1 MTVTHEPPRPNRTG
15 SPHALTLTHQVGP
28 NADVGSSQAA
38 HGNPI
43 YGAA

>member
-1 MTVTHEPPRPNRTG
+1 MTVTHEPPRLNRAT
-15 SPHALTLTHQVGP
+15 SLHVRTLTHEEGP

-43 YGAA
+43 CSTG